1 MPVQHAV
8 LALLARGP
16 NYGYEIKHTVEA
28 TLGTQWGQLNIGH
41 VYQTLDRLV
50 RDGAVTTSD
59 PVSGVRADRIM
70 YTITNSGRE
79 ALREW
84 LTAPAQRTTG
94 RRDEFFLKLAAAAWQ
109 GRPAVTGVIQRQRQY
124 LMEQLRALAA
134 LSAEASP
141 DALDGLLVR
150 AAQLHAEADLQT
162 LEVVETHA
170 VSLVQAVRSKQ
181 PSTMATVRQ
190 AAVATPRRAK
200 PA

>member
-16 NYGYEIKHTVEA
+16 TYGYEIKHTVEA

-70 YTITNSGRE
+70 YAITDSGRG
-79 ALREW
+79 ALRDW

-109 GRPAVTGVIQRQRQY
+109 GRPAVTGVIQRQRRY
-124 LMEQLRALAA
+124 LMEQLRALAD

-150 AAQLHAEADLQT
+150 AAQLHAEADIQT
-162 LEVVETHA
+162 LEVIEAHV
-170 VSLVQAVRSKQ
+170 VSLVQSVRSTQQ
-181 PSTMATVRQ
+181 PTIVN
-190 AAVATPRRAK
+190 PRRATATTPRTK